1 MSYFNTANLLQ
12 KKGRLEE
19 AIALYQQAIKEDPN
33 FYWSHYNLGEAL
45 AKQGQWEEAL
55 IAYNCAIELNSNSP
69 WFHYSLGKVLA
80 KLSRWEE
87 AILSYQ
93 KALELNPNDQ
103 EIQLA
108 LIDAKQQLNQVH
120 LPELIA
126 IFQRDIEQN
135 PNDKT
140 AYQKLLQIQPN
151 NWEIW
156 LKLGH
161 NLGKLNQHNEAIEAY
176 KRVLELNFIC
186 VEAYTSLLEL
196 QPENCEIWWGLANS
210 LAQQERRGEALEAY
224 RKGLEINPEFFIKF
238 VLKNQDNITEKN
250 WEIWSELVNTLIQRG
265 QVPEAINI
273 YEIIISLAFKDVEV
287 KVNAE
292 IHWEIAKCL
301 WKLEKYD
308 EARQAADRAIAI
320 KPDWLDIHLS
330 MGIAF
335 WQLGKLDECMEF
347 CEKTLALNP
356 NVPEA
361 YYHLGLAQ
369 VRKGQL
375 YQGIQSYKRAIELK
389 DDLIEVYSALVEA
402 LRCQGDLEQATNYSY
417 KMLDLNMNS
426 WHAYSQ
432 LGDIRITEGKLAEA
446 LKYYCKSN
454 TIKYTL
460 SANKQLMPGILVNTL
475 PKSGSMYILDSLS
488 KGLNFSIIG
497 ISNSSWPDDV
507 IYNNEE
513 ILSRLAS
520 GGVICNHHLPVNSV
534 NLTLIGQWLDK
545 LIVHVRDPRQATVS
559 LVHHLNRL
567 KNQNPRWL
575 LLSPNLFEE
584 GYFSMSLTDQINWQ
598 IEKGYFRQT
607 INFIENWLN
616 ISESPSFHPQILF
629 TKHEDLALKP
639 QQFFQKILDF
649 YEIDNSTFIV
659 PAVPQFK
666 VNSHQRKGSVEEWK
680 QIFTDE
686 QLEKTSSLIPQ
697 KLMERFNWS

>member
-69 WFHYSLGKVLA
+69 WFYYSLGKVLA
-80 KLSRWEE
+80 QLSRWEE

-120 LPELIA
+120 LAELIA

-135 PNDKT
+135 PNDKK

-156 LKLGH
+156 LKLGQ

-186 VEAYTSLLEL
+186 VEAYRSWLEL

-224 RKGLEINPEFFIKF
+224 RKGLEINPEFFIEF
-238 VLKNQDNITEKN
+238 ALKNKYNITENN
-250 WEIWSELVNTLIQRG
+250 WEIWSELINTLIQRG

-273 YEIIISLAFKDVEV
+273 YEIIISLAFKDV

-356 NVPEA
+356 NVPDA

-375 YQGIQSYKRAIELK
+375 DRGIQSYKRAIELK

-402 LRCQGDLEQATNYSY
+402 LRCQGDLEQATNYCY

-426 WHAYSQ
+426 WNAYCQ
-432 LGDIRITEGKLAEA
+432 LGDIHINEGKLAEA

-454 TIKYTL
+454 KIKYTL
-460 SANKQLMPGILVNTL
+460 SVNKKIIPGILVNTL

-488 KGLNFSIIG
+488 KGLNLSIIA
-497 ISNSSWPDDV
+497 ISNSSAWPDDV

-513 ILSRLAS
+513 ILSRMAS
-520 GGVICNHHLPVNSV
+520 GGVICNHHLPANSI
-534 NLTLIGQWLDK
+534 NLAFISMWLDK
-545 LIVHVRDPRQATVS
+545 LIVHVRDPRQATLS

-567 KNQNPRWL
+567 KNEAPMAL
-575 LLSPNLFEE
+575 ILTSHLFEE
-584 GYFSMSLTDQINWQ
+584 GYFSMSLTDQISWQ
-598 IEKGYFRQT
+598 IEKGYFRET

-629 TKHEDLALKP
+629 TKQEDLALKP
-639 QQFFQKILDF
+639 KQFFQEILDF
-649 YEIDNSTFIV
+649 YEIENSTFIV
-659 PAVPQFK
+659 PALPQFNA
-666 VNSHQRKGSVEEWK
+666 NSHQRKGSVDEWK
-680 QIFTDE
+680 TIFTDE
-686 QLEKTSSLIPQ
+686 QLEKTSSLISK
-697 KLMERFNWS
+697 KLIERFNWS